1 MQSFMPAIKSQVNQS
16 LMPLVVKVGGSLFHH
31 VSDLVPVLKESKRP
45 LILIPGGG
53 PFADMVRQCKVDD
66 DTAHW
71 MAVSAMEQ
79 FGWFI
84 ASHGIP
90 VTTIIAIP
98 GSITVL
104 LPYRYFIQNDILP
117 HSWDV
122 TSDSIAAWV
131 AGNLHLDLL
140 LLKSVDGIFNNGTL
154 RKLVTAPVESDVVDP
169 FFIPYVLKNSIKTTI
184 VNGSQPD
191 RVGKFLKGKK
201 VPGTKIGTTF

>member
-1 MQSFMPAIKSQVNQS
+1 
-16 LMPLVVKVGGSLFHH
+16 MPLVVKVGGSLFHH
-31 VSDLVPVLKESKRP
+31 VPGLVPGLKESKRP

-53 PFADMVRQCKVDD
+53 PFADMVRQCEVDD

-90 VTTIIAIP
+90 VTTIMGVP
-98 GSITVL
+98 GSTTVM
-104 LPYRYFIQNDILP
+104 LPYQYFIQNDVLS

-122 TSDSIAAWV
+122 TSDTIAAWV
-131 AGNLHLDLL
+131 AGNLHLNLL
-140 LLKSVDGIFNNGTL
+140 LLKSVDGILINGTL
-154 RKLVTAPVESDVVDP
+154 QKQVTTPVESDVIDP

-191 RVGKFLKGKK
+191 RVGKFLKGEL

>member
-31 VSDLVPVLKESKRP
+31 VPDLVPVLKESKRP

-104 LPYRYFIQNDILP
+104 LPYRYFIQNDVLH

-191 RVGKFLKGKK
+191 RVGNS
-201 VPGTKIGTTF
+201 